1 MDNAHEILASERLRR
16 HCRYSTFL
24 GIGVWWTLFF
34 TLSPWDSTWATTMFL
49 MFVPLVLFRLS
60 FPMLVPPSPV
70 RNRLAWYAVSYLQ
83 LPTAVCLAG
92 AFWVQR
98 GHTAGLLTLPW
109 LSFTLFLAA
118 LGLDRLMNLKRGSD
132 AEWGSIAATL
142 LLPVGATAAYLY
154 RAGENPLGF
163 PDVILLLT
171 AIHFHYTGF
180 VLPILG
186 SQLVKVRNDRLSRVL
201 LLGILGAI
209 PLLAIGITVTHRGGP
224 REVELFAAVL
234 LATLGIVMGTLCL
247 RMGLR
252 EGGISGIL
260 LGVSGLSLTI
270 ALLWSLV
277 YAAGQYGLTDGIT
290 IPQMVYLHGTVNSL
304 GFAFCGLLGWHL
316 HYIKASHRSTTLVPV
331 VTS

>member
-34 TLSPWDSTWATTMFL
+34 ALSPWDSTWATTMFL
-49 MFVPLVLFRLS
+49 LFVPLVLFRLS

-70 RNRLAWYAVSYLQ
+70 RNRLAWYAVSYFQ
-83 LPTAVCLAG
+83 LPAAVCLA
-92 AFWVQR
+92 ASFWVER
-98 GHTAGLLTLPW
+98 GNTAGLLTLPW
-109 LSFTLFLAA
+109 LGFTLFLAS
-118 LGLDRLMNLKRGSD
+118 LGLDRLMNLKRGSH

-142 LLPVGATAAYLY
+142 LLPVGSISSYLY

-163 PDVILLLT
+163 PDVIILLT

-186 SQLVKVRNDRLSRVL
+186 GQLVKVRNDRLSRWL
-201 LLGILGAI
+201 LFGIVGAI
-209 PLLAIGITVTHRGGP
+209 PLLAVGITVSHRGGP
-224 REVELFAAVL
+224 REVEFFAAGL
-234 LATLGIVMGTLCL
+234 LATLGIVMGTVCV

-252 EGGISGIL
+252 EGGLSGTL
-260 LGVSGLSLTI
+260 LSVSGLSLAV
-270 ALLWSLV
+270 ALSWSLV
-277 YAAGQYGLTDGIT
+277 YAAGQYGLIDGLT
-290 IPQMVYLHGTVNSL
+290 IPRMVYLHGAVNAL

-316 HYIKASHRSTTLVPV
+316 HYVKDSYRTSALVPAV
-331 VTS
+331 IS